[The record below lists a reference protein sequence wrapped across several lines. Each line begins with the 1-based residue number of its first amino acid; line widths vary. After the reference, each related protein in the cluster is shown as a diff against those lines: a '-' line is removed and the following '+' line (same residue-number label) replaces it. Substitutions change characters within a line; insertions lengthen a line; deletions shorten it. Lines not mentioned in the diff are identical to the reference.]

1 MTLAKHQNGAV
12 ILVVFLAALGLTVM
26 PLPDWAKD
34 FRPQWVSLALIYWC
48 LALPQ
53 RVGMGTAWSLGL
65 FEDVITGTLLGQHAL
80 GLSLIAFLTLRLHQ
94 RIRIFPLWQQS
105 ITVLVL
111 LLVERLLS
119 LWVIG
124 ATGQPT
130 PSLWYWTPT
139 LVGMLLWPWVF
150 IVLRDVRRRFAV
162 T

>member
-12 ILVVFLAALGLTVM
+12 ILVVFLTALGLTVM
-26 PLPDWAKD
+26 PLPEWAKD
-34 FRPQWVSLALIYWC
+34 FRPQWVPLALIYWC

-53 RVGMGTAWSLGL
+53 RVGMGTAWSLGIL
-65 FEDVITGTLLGQHAL
+65 EDVITGTLLGQHAL
-80 GLSLIAFLTLRLHQ
+80 GLSLVAFLTLRLHQ

-130 PSLWYWTPT
+130 PSLWYWAPT

-150 IVLRDVRRRFAV
+150 IVLRDIRRRFDV